1 MIINPTPLDDMYEIE
16 QYLLQ
21 IRFKF
26 RADEREKL
34 EAENMVNRARRVIR
48 ALKDNKND
56 IPF

>member
-26 RADEREKL
+26 RTNEREKL
-34 EAENMVNRARRVIR
+34 EAENMVNRARRIIAV
-48 ALKDNKND
+48 LEEGN
-56 IPF
+56 

>member
-26 RADEREKL
+26 RADERYKL
-34 EAENMVNRARRVIR
+34 EAEDMVNKARRVIK
-48 ALKDNKND
+48 ALKEQNHD
-56 IPF
+56 